1 MDNIFDLFEVK
12 REFTLLGVG
21 YLDEVARHPV
31 TDMLDITTAQLH
43 EYITECAITAQVKR
57 DIALSTYNIDLLNE
71 AEQGFFSF
79 FKKVGEAIKLFFNKI
94 WVNIVSIF
102 KSRVEYVKKY
112 EEQIKSGYNDEKTA
126 VITTID
132 PKELEKFKITIES
145 VDIAVASGAISV
157 KLPADIN
164 GYKPK
169 DDKGA
174 TATSV
179 ILNFADQT
187 KVESD
192 MKIIKEVN
200 TAISEYYQG
209 LDWDAFDLNLS
220 LNDIT
225 TAMNSIKS
233 QPKFIAD
240 VDKSIK
246 VYSNMAKLGEKYA
259 KEAEK
264 DVVGESK
271 NITDFEY
278 MLLEID
284 GDTALADA
292 KKKEVD
298 LQSQEKDVKNSMTT
312 GGLDAKEKST
322 DGPIDK
328 NTAEGKSQINKN
340 KYKIVRYLQTM
351 VNLQSMVLKR
361 QVDVLK
367 KSNDKYWELIRA
379 AHKEY
384 LTKKNKNE
392 VE

>member
-12 REFTLLGVG
+12 KEFTLLGVG

-31 TDMLDITTAQLH
+31 TDILDITTAQLH
-43 EYITECAITAQVKR
+43 EYITECAITAQIKK

-71 AEQGFFSF
+71 AEQGFFDF

-126 VITTID
+126 VITTIE

-145 VDIAVASGAISV
+145 VNIDVTNGVISV
-157 KLPADIN
+157 KLPNDIN
-164 GYKPK
+164 GYTPK
-169 DDKGA
+169 DSTGKQVA
-174 TATSV
+174 SI
-179 ILNFADQT
+179 ILKFEEQAQ
-187 KVESD
+187 VESH

-200 TAISEYYQG
+200 NAISEYYQG
-209 LDWDAFDLNLS
+209 LDWEAFDLNLS
-220 LNDIT
+220 LDDIT

-264 DVVGESK
+264 TVIGESK
-271 NITDFEY
+271 KLNNFDY

-284 GDTALADA
+284 GDAALADA
-292 KKKEVD
+292 K
-298 LQSQEKDVKNSMTT
+298 
-312 GGLDAKEKST
+312 AKEDALKTQETEVKQGLTDNGLKS
-322 DGPIDK
+322 GEKKGDK
-328 NTAEGKSQINKN
+328 VDETTPEGKSQINKN

-384 LTKKNKNE
+384 LNKKSKNE

>member
-12 REFTLLGVG
+12 KEFTLLGVG

-31 TDMLDITTAQLH
+31 TDILDITTAQLH
-43 EYITECAITAQVKR
+43 EYITECAITAQIKK

-71 AEQGFFSF
+71 AEQGFFDF

-126 VITTID
+126 VITTIE

-145 VDIAVASGAISV
+145 VNIDVSNGVISV
-157 KLPADIN
+157 KLPNDIN
-164 GYKPK
+164 GYTPK
-169 DDKGA
+169 DSTGKQL
-174 TATSV
+174 TSI
-179 ILNFADQT
+179 ILKFEEQA

-200 TAISEYYQG
+200 NAISEYYQG
-209 LDWDAFDLNLS
+209 LDWEAFDLNLS
-220 LNDIT
+220 LDDIT

-246 VYSNMAKLGEKYA
+246 IYSNMAKLGEKYA

-264 DVVGESK
+264 TVIGESK
-271 NITDFEY
+271 KFNNFDY

-284 GDTALADA
+284 VLADA
-292 KKKEVD
+292 KAKED
-298 LQSQEKDVKNSMTT
+298 ALKTQEKDVKDSMTT

-322 DGPIDK
+322 DASIDK
-328 NTAEGKSQINKN
+328 STAEGKSQINKN

-384 LTKKNKNE
+384 LNKKSKNE